1 MFALQVFDMYIDRVA
16 NEATVGGKEG
26 EIQREPSKPKVL
38 VIPTDEELSIAQQT
52 IKVLDTPSPQK
63 LEPPIAF

>member
-1 MFALQVFDMYIDRVA
+1 MALQVFDMYVDKVR
-16 NEATVGGKEG
+16 NEETVGGVEG
-26 EIQREPSKPKVL
+26 EIQRAPSKPKVL

-52 IKVLDTPSPQK
+52 IKVLNTPSPQR